1 MRLLHRSAW
10 RLAIQNQTLE
20 ALIQVPVRHLPRQPI
35 PAVLLLPRLAVPVQ
49 VQVLVQVQPMAAQ
62 ELVALPQ
69 PELGQV
75 LAQPQPALQTVQAEQ
90 GLQEQVQ
97 DQELVLVQAVL
108 GLVQAV
114 QVLVVQAVAQD
125 QAVVLVQAVALAAA
139 AKSQNLVKEMFSE
152 NWAWQQALFL
162 WPKTSVKFKKASRN
176 CILTA
181 GTNP

>member
-125 QAVVLVQAVALAAA
+125 QAVALAAA

-152 NWAWQQALFL
+152 NRAWQRALFL